1 VIVRVE
7 GDVRAIVAA
16 LTRDQPECVTL
27 FGADWC
33 GDCRR
38 AKTWLTKHEVPFTA
52 IDTQADAAERE
63 RAAALAGGRHA
74 IPVLVAPHGTVLVEP
89 TNLELTAT
97 LISYRRR
104 RGAATVRCR

>member
-33 GDCRR
+33 ADCRR
-38 AKTWLTKHEVPFTA
+38 ARTWLAKHDVPFTA
-52 IDTQADAAERE
+52 IDTNADAAERE
-63 RAAALAGGRHA
+63 RAAQLAGGRRA

-89 TNLELTAT
+89 TNLELAAT
-97 LISYRRR
+97 LNSYRRR
-104 RGAATVRCR
+104 RGATPARCR